1 MTECPEDIALAAQAL
16 SQGEVASAKHACGC
30 AVDGSL
36 DRVQRRVDRAADL
49 ARRAGGLLADV
60 HTRPWPSRRCR
71 RVRRTCATRSTTA
84 RASRSTRVCDAYLRR
99 SVSTLWGLLDGVGVA
114 GGNDACDAGTPP
126 TATPWFHFAE
136 VSARYRPGHDG
147 RGRRVRVGGS
157 CRRAGSRT
165 CSGDSCRAP
174 APVLPSPPSSPAVE
188 VDHAELA
195 WAISTLVHELDCQ
208 HPWRRDALCRER
220 DLDWFPGRG
229 EPTDVQKALCAA
241 STVRS
246 ECAAFALALGVPD
259 GIWGGLSGRQ
269 RRVARGVK
277 VTSRKPS
284 PRRARCTECDGVL
297 AAGREGLCCA
307 CEESGSSRVHPAS
320 RP

>member
-1 MTECPEDIALAAQAL
+1 V
-16 SQGEVASAKHACGC
+16 SAS
-30 AVDGSL
+30 
-36 DRVQRRVDRAADL
+36 RAA
-49 ARRAGGLLADV
+49 
-60 HTRPWPSRRCR
+60 
-71 RVRRTCATRSTTA
+71 TT
-84 RASRSTRVCDAYLRR
+84 
-99 SVSTLWGLLDGVGVA
+99 
-114 GGNDACDAGTPP
+114 P
-126 TATPWFHFAE
+126 ATPALPPPPPLRFHFAE
-136 VSARYRPGHDG
+136 VSARYR
-147 RGRRVRVGGS
+147 RGAARAASTSRRRT
-157 CRRAGSRT
+157 RALVA
-165 CSGDSCRAP
+165 RADELGLELAPETRAALLVEP
-174 APVLPSPPSSPAVE
+174 APVLPSPPSPPAVE
-188 VDHAELA
+188 VDDAELA

-241 STVRS
+241 CTVRS